1 MKRMGWDHIVFRAI
15 NLLLIGFLLMP
26 IGIVILFAFNSAAF
40 IIFPPEGLS
49 LRWFPTFFTHPDFM
63 RAFWLSLQLAAT
75 TVTISTIIGTMG
87 AMAIVR
93 GKIPGAGFLSALFLS
108 PLMLPAILTGLA
120 LFQFY
125 VILDVG
131 RTYTGLLIGH
141 IVVTIPYVIR
151 TVTAVLHNFDRS
163 VEEAARN
170 LGAGELATFWHIT
183 LPLIRPGVIA
193 GSVFAFIVSF
203 DQFAV
208 SLFLV
213 QPGINTLP
221 IQLFNYLKYS
231 FDPTVAAAATVSI
244 ALSVTVVLL
253 LERTIGL
260 QEYVK
265 L

>member
-1 MKRMGWDHIVFRAI
+1 
-15 NLLLIGFLLMP
+15 
-26 IGIVILFAFNSAAF
+26 
-40 IIFPPEGLS
+40 
-49 LRWFPTFFTHPDFM
+49 
-63 RAFWLSLQLAAT
+63 
-75 TVTISTIIGTMG
+75 
-87 AMAIVR
+87 VR
-93 GKIPGAGFLSALFLS
+93 GRVPGARFLSALFLS

-151 TVTAVLHNFDRS
+151 TTTALLHNFDRS

-170 LGAGELATFWHIT
+170 LGAGELATFWYIT

-203 DQFAV
+203 DQFPV

-213 QPGINTLP
+213 KPGIVTLP

>member
-1 MKRMGWDHIVFRAI
+1 MKKTGWEHIVFRVI
-15 NLLLIGFLLMP
+15 NLLLIAFLLLP
-26 IGIVILFAFNSAAF
+26 IGIVLLFAFNSAAF
-40 IIFPPEGLS
+40 IIFPPEGFS
-49 LRWFPTFFTHPDFM
+49 LRWFHSFFTHREFM
-63 RAFWLSLQLAAT
+63 RSFWLSLQLAAT
-75 TVTISTIIGTMG
+75 TVVISTLIGTM
-87 AMAIVR
+87 AAIAIVR

-151 TVTAVLHNFDRS
+151 TVSALLHNFDRS
-163 VEEAARN
+163 VEEAAQN
-170 LGAGELATFWHIT
+170 LGAGEVATFWHIT

>member
-1 MKRMGWDHIVFRAI
+1 MKKTGWEHIVFRVI
-15 NLLLIGFLLMP
+15 NLLLIAFLLLP
-26 IGIVILFAFNSAAF
+26 IGIVLLFAFNSAAF
-40 IIFPPEGLS
+40 IIFPPEGFS
-49 LRWFPTFFTHPDFM
+49 LRWFHSFFTHREFM
-63 RAFWLSLQLAAT
+63 RSFWLSLQLAAT
-75 TVTISTIIGTMG
+75 TVVISTLIGTM
-87 AMAIVR
+87 AAIAIVR

-151 TVTAVLHNFDRS
+151 TVSALLHNFDRS
-163 VEEAARN
+163 VEEAAQN
-170 LGAGELATFWHIT
+170 LGAGEVATFWHIT

-193 GSVFAFIVSF
+193 
-203 DQFAV
+203 
-208 SLFLV
+208 
-213 QPGINTLP
+213 GINTLP

>member
-1 MKRMGWDHIVFRAI
+1 MKKPGWDHLLFRFI
-15 NLLLIGFLLMP
+15 NILLIGFLLLP
-26 IGIVILFAFNSAAF
+26 IGIVLLFAFNSAAF
-40 IIFPPEGLS
+40 IVFPPEGFS
-49 LRWFPTFFTHPDFM
+49 LRWFHSFFTHRDFM
-63 RAFWLSLQLAAT
+63 RSFWLSLRLAST
-75 TVTISTIIGTMG
+75 TVIISTVIGTM
-87 AMAIVR
+87 AALAIVR
-93 GKIPGAGFLSALFLS
+93 GRVPGARFLSALFLS

-151 TVTAVLHNFDRS
+151 TTTALLHNFDRS

-170 LGAGELATFWHIT
+170 LGAGELATFWYIT

-203 DQFAV
+203 DQFPV

-213 QPGINTLP
+213 KPGIVTLP